1 MITAEK
7 RNQIIQISGFK
18 DDIEQ
23 EVYFKKIEQ
32 LLKESKMRVKVY

>member
-1 MITAEK
+1 MITVEK
-7 RNQIIQISGFK
+7 KNRSLQISGFK

-32 LLKESKMRVKVY
+32 LIKDSRGRIKVF